1 MAKLVEGMEQK
12 LQWAGETHIQKA
24 LYFLHS
30 MLNVPCLYNFVLYK
44 HGPYSFDLHDDLGK
58 MRAHLVLEI
67 EPRRPYGP
75 SFRLGQLA
83 ACLSK
88 TIYVITYTLTMQAV
102 GIRGYSDRLLGENS
116 ILKVEE
122 SVSRY
127 FSQIGFVV
135 ENLGGMDV
143 RILERYATALYV
155 KRDKKESDPK
165 SLGKAIVARKPHIS
179 EDDAQK
185 AVKWVNDLEEQSK
198 SQGLIFEQ

>member
-75 SFRLGQLA
+75 SFPSGQ
-83 ACLSK
+83 
-88 TIYVITYTLTMQAV
+88 
-102 GIRGYSDRLLGENS
+102 LGENS

-143 RILERYATALYV
+143 G
-155 KRDKKESDPK
+155 S
-165 SLGKAIVARKPHIS
+165 
-179 EDDAQK
+179 
-185 AVKWVNDLEEQSK
+185 
-198 SQGLIFEQ
+198 

>member
-1 MAKLVEGMEQK
+1 MTVLKPGEQWALVAKLVEGMEQK

-75 SFRLGQLA
+75 SFRLGH
-83 ACLSK
+83 
-88 TIYVITYTLTMQAV
+88 
-102 GIRGYSDRLLGENS
+102 LGENS

-165 SLGKAIVARKPHIS
+165 SLGKAIIARKPHIS

-185 AVKWVNDLEEQSK
+185 AVGWVNDLEEQAK